1 MDRAALEKVYG
12 AFQDFHTY
20 NLVCTFS
27 AFQEFRM
34 VLSWRNKVAGVVAVA
49 ALAVALLSAAC
60 TAPELIPAPT
70 TASELA
76 VPTAPPPD
84 AADPSPT
91 ATAIRV
97 ATPSPPPSE
106 PAATATSMPAPTHT
120 PTSEPTVLPTQTPE
134 PTRLPTLAPMATQGP
149 TPTPLP
155 PSPIAKLEHGAWLDA
170 NEPALAMDLRNL
182 PWVAD
187 GVNETEREAA
197 ELLIEAARQH
207 PEVFAALLTK
217 PWVADDIT
225 AAETDAI
232 YGLSRTPLFSE
243 GFIEGMLEMSW
254 AQDDITID
262 EGKTVGYLYRA
273 IRWAPEISDELLAYP
288 WLEPAVT
295 PEVAAAV
302 EYLYR
307 AGRYVPDL
315 AEILVGKPWVQDGI
329 TRQEASV
336 IHNLYLIARAQDES
350 LESET
355 NAMAVELVN
364 MPFLDSIE
372 GADVP
377 ATGSLRR
384 LEYDDTSRYLEVMSH
399 PVLQDGIT
407 DEEAKIVA
415 LLWGVNRY
423 KPEHTDDLLT
433 QTGIFVEEK
442 TIQLP
447 FSGEVQL
454 AVFRHRDHVTP
465 SMDLLEN
472 SVTFIEEFMASPL
485 PHNYMAVYF
494 TDAIPEHVG
503 GKHFLTYIAA
513 QPRFDLAGTS
523 AWKHTPFVIAHEI
536 AHHYWR
542 GNKWDWIDEGLAV
555 FLATLS
561 ENSRTGFPVETRKR
575 PCASPKT
582 IRELEAKYTEETG
595 TEGDRCN
602 YPLGEAIFLDLYHS
616 LGEETFARGL
626 RRLYAKD
633 LRDDPTDDCEGT
645 ELGICHLV
653 AAFKDGASKNVAS
666 MVDEVVMR
674 RYGPLP

>member
-1 MDRAALEKVYG
+1 
-12 AFQDFHTY
+12 
-20 NLVCTFS
+20 
-27 AFQEFRM
+27 
-34 VLSWRNKVAGVVAVA
+34 
-49 ALAVALLSAAC
+49 
-60 TAPELIPAPT
+60 
-70 TASELA
+70 
-76 VPTAPPPD
+76 
-84 AADPSPT
+84 
-91 ATAIRV
+91 
-97 ATPSPPPSE
+97 
-106 PAATATSMPAPTHT
+106 
-120 PTSEPTVLPTQTPE
+120 
-134 PTRLPTLAPMATQGP
+134 
-149 TPTPLP
+149 
-155 PSPIAKLEHGAWLDA
+155 
-170 NEPALAMDLRNL
+170 MDLRNL

-197 ELLIEAARQH
+197 ELLIAAARQH

-232 YGLSRTPLFSE
+232 YGFSRTPLFSE
-243 GFIEGMLEMSW
+243 GLIGSMLEISW
-254 AQDDITID
+254 AQDDITVD

-315 AEILVGKPWVQDGI
+315 GEILVQKPWVQDGI

-336 IHNLYLIARAQDES
+336 IRNLYLIARAQDES

-355 NAMAVELVN
+355 NALAVELVN

-377 ATGSLRR
+377 ATGSLYR
-384 LEYDDTSRYLEVMSH
+384 LEYDDTSRFLEVMSH
-399 PVLQDGIT
+399 PVLHDGIT

-415 LLWGVNRY
+415 LLWGANRY
-423 KPEHTDDLLT
+423 KPEYTDDLLT
-433 QTGIFVEEK
+433 QTGVFIEEK

-447 FSGEVQL
+447 FTGEVQL

-472 SVTFIEEFMASPL
+472 SVTFMEAFMASPL

-494 TDAIPEHVG
+494 TDAMPENVG
-503 GKHFLTYIAA
+503 GKHFLTYISA
-513 QPRFDLAGTS
+513 QPRFDIVGTS
-523 AWKHTPFVIAHEI
+523 AWNRTPFVIAHEI
-536 AHHYWR
+536 AHHYWK

-582 IRELEAKYTEETG
+582 IGELEAKYTEETG
-595 TEGDRCN
+595 TEGDSCN
-602 YPLGEAIFLDLYHS
+602 YPLGEAIFLDLYHG

-653 AAFKDGASKNVAS
+653 AAFKAGESKNVS
-666 MVDEVVMR
+666 TIVDEVVSR
-674 RYGPLP
+674 RYGPVP

>member
-1 MDRAALEKVYG
+1 MTLTLRDAIGVL
-12 AFQDFHTY
+12 
-20 NLVCTFS
+20 
-27 AFQEFRM
+27 M
-34 VLSWRNKVAGVVAVA
+34 VVA
-49 ALAVALLSAAC
+49 ALTIALVSAGC
-60 TAPELIPAPT
+60 TAPEPAPT
-70 TASELA
+70 STGTSE
-76 VPTAPPPD
+76 PTDAPLP
-84 AADPSPT
+84 PT
-91 ATAIRV
+91 ATTTTTRAV
-97 ATPSPPPSE
+97 TAPSDSPTPIERDTPPPSTNT
-106 PAATATSMPAPTHT
+106 PAPTATPAPTHT
-120 PTSEPTVLPTQTPE
+120 PEPTVVPAPTLE
-134 PTRLPTLAPMATQGP
+134 PTPVPTRTPMPTQGP
-149 TPTPLP
+149 IRTPLP

-170 NEPALAMDLRNL
+170 NEPALAIDLRNL

-187 GVNETEREAA
+187 GVNETERAAA
-197 ELLIEAARQH
+197 ELLIAAARQH

-225 AAETDAI
+225 PAETDAI
-232 YGLSRTPLFSE
+232 YGFSRTPLFSE
-243 GFIEGMLEMSW
+243 GLIEGMLKMSW
-254 AQDDITID
+254 AQDDITVD

-307 AGRYVPDL
+307 AGRYVPEL
-315 AEILVGKPWVQDGI
+315 GEILVHKPWVQDGI
-329 TRQEASV
+329 TRQEASA
-336 IHNLYLIARAQDES
+336 IRNLYLIARAQDES

-355 NAMAVELVN
+355 NAMAVELVK

-384 LEYDDTSRYLEVMSH
+384 LEYDDTSRFLEVMSH
-399 PVLQDGIT
+399 PVLYDGIA

-423 KPEHTDDLLT
+423 KPEYTDDLLT

-447 FSGEVQL
+447 FTGEVLL
-454 AVFRHRDHVTP
+454 AVFRHRDHATS
-465 SMDLLEN
+465 SMDFLEN
-472 SVTFIEEFMASPL
+472 SVTFMEEFMASPL

-494 TDAIPEHVG
+494 TDAMPEDAG
-503 GKHFLTYIAA
+503 GKHFLTYISA

-536 AHHYWR
+536 AHHYWK

-555 FLATLS
+555 FLATLA

-575 PCASPKT
+575 PCASPES
-582 IRELEAKYTEETG
+582 IGELEAMYTEETG
-595 TEGDRCN
+595 TEGDSCN

-616 LGEETFARGL
+616 LGEETFAQGL

-645 ELGICHLV
+645 ELGICHVV